1 MASEN
6 GRSKTEW
13 RPLDAVN
20 CTLWIV
26 NKYLGIFNKKRQNI
40 MSVSIWILFAIF
52 QVYVQINSGIASIWT
67 TIISIGLVILI
78 SLFGYTNKGKKSI
91 LEVCFLYVVWVLIE
105 IMISFCVNLLPLDEN
120 HSVMAGNII
129 SKIIMIIGV
138 YVFSI
143 MWEKT
148 DNNFIPARYY
158 VGLLFVPI
166 GSIYI
171 AVNEFYS
178 INNMKEVLPSMVTF
192 SILLLFNII
201 ILEIYSK
208 ISENFI
214 MEKEKAIY
222 TQQINIMAINT
233 EEQKKVME
241 NFHREKHDWIN
252 ELIALKN
259 EIEYENKDVVLQN
272 IDRIIQNCQFGEA
285 ISDTGNKCI
294 DALINVKYTTAKE
307 KGIDFILKI
316 FIPEELPIN
325 QCDMGIVLGNILD
338 NAIEATEKCN
348 SSAKKIEIIMGIK
361 KEALVLVVKNPLAGS
376 LKRNKD
382 GKLLSTKEDSK
393 RHGYG
398 INSVIKVARKYN
410 GDVIIE
416 EEGGEFVITFVIT
429 VTMNLENF

>member
-1 MASEN
+1 MVWEV
-6 GRSKTEW
+6 
-13 RPLDAVN
+13 LV
-20 CTLWIV
+20 
-26 NKYLGIFNKKRQNI
+26 NKKRQNI

-416 EEGGEFVITFVIT
+416 EEGGEFVIT

>member
-1 MASEN
+1 MYN
-6 GRSKTEW
+6 VGN
-13 RPLDAVN
+13 LIFDATMVVA
-20 CTLWIV
+20 TLWIV

-40 MSVSIWILFAIF
+40 MSV
-52 QVYVQINSGIASIWT
+52 SIWT

-416 EEGGEFVITFVIT
+416 EEGGEFVIT

>member
-1 MASEN
+1 MYN
-6 GRSKTEW
+6 GGN
-13 RPLDAVN
+13 LIFDATMVVA
-20 CTLWIV
+20 TLWIV

-259 EIEYENKDVVLQN
+259 EIEYENKEVVLQN

-416 EEGGEFVITFVIT
+416 EEGGEFVIT

>member
-1 MASEN
+1 MYN
-6 GRSKTEW
+6 VGN
-13 RPLDAVN
+13 LIFDATMVVA
-20 CTLWIV
+20 TLWIV

-120 HSVMAGNII
+120 HSVVAGNII

-178 INNMKEVLPSMVTF
+178 INNMKEELPSMVTF

-416 EEGGEFVITFVIT
+416 EEGGEFVIT

>member
-1 MASEN
+1 MYN
-6 GRSKTEW
+6 VGN
-13 RPLDAVN
+13 LIFDATMVVA
-20 CTLWIV
+20 TLWIV

-285 ISDTGNKCI
+285 ISDTGNKCF

-382 GKLLSTKEDSK
+382 CKLLSTKEDSK

-416 EEGGEFVITFVIT
+416 EEGGEFVIT

>member
-1 MASEN
+1 MYN
-6 GRSKTEW
+6 VGN
-13 RPLDAVN
+13 LIFDATMVVA
-20 CTLWIV
+20 TLWIV

-325 QCDMGIVLGNILD
+325 QCDMGIVLGNILY

-416 EEGGEFVITFVIT
+416 EEGGEFVIT

>member
-1 MASEN
+1 MYN
-6 GRSKTEW
+6 VGN
-13 RPLDAVN
+13 LIFDATMVVA
-20 CTLWIV
+20 TLWIV

-120 HSVMAGNII
+120 SVMAGNII

-178 INNMKEVLPSMVTF
+178 INNMKEVLPTMVTF

-416 EEGGEFVITFVIT
+416 EEGGEFVIT

>member
-1 MASEN
+1 MYN
-6 GRSKTEW
+6 VGN
-13 RPLDAVN
+13 LIFDATMVVA
-20 CTLWIV
+20 TLWIV

-416 EEGGEFVITFVIT
+416 RKEE
-429 VTMNLENF
+429 NL

>member
-1 MASEN
+1 MYN
-6 GRSKTEW
+6 VGN
-13 RPLDAVN
+13 LIFDATMVVA
-20 CTLWIV
+20 TLWIV

-241 NFHREKHDWIN
+241 NFHREKHDWID

-416 EEGGEFVITFVIT
+416 EEGGEFVIT

>member
-1 MASEN
+1 MYN
-6 GRSKTEW
+6 VGN
-13 RPLDAVN
+13 LIFDATMVVA
-20 CTLWIV
+20 TLWIV

-416 EEGGEFVITFVIT
+416 EEGGEFVIIC
-429 VTMNLENF
+429 NNSYHES

>member
-1 MASEN
+1 MYN
-6 GRSKTEW
+6 VGN
-13 RPLDAVN
+13 LIFDATMVVA
-20 CTLWIV
+20 TLWIV

-129 SKIIMIIGV
+129 PKIIMIIGV

-178 INNMKEVLPSMVTF
+178 INNMKDVLPSMVTF

-416 EEGGEFVITFVIT
+416 EEGGEFVIT

>member
-1 MASEN
+1 MYN
-6 GRSKTEW
+6 VGN
-13 RPLDAVN
+13 LIFDATMVVA
-20 CTLWIV
+20 TLWIV

-361 KEALVLVVKNPLAGS
+361 KEALVLVVKS
-376 LKRNKD
+376 VSRFI
-382 GKLLSTKEDSK
+382 KEK
-393 RHGYG
+393 
-398 INSVIKVARKYN
+398 
-410 GDVIIE
+410 
-416 EEGGEFVITFVIT
+416 
-429 VTMNLENF
+429 

>member
-1 MASEN
+1 MYN
-6 GRSKTEW
+6 VGN
-13 RPLDAVN
+13 LIFDATMVVA
-20 CTLWIV
+20 TLWIV

-376 LKRNKD
+376 LKRN
-382 GKLLSTKEDSK
+382 
-393 RHGYG
+393 
-398 INSVIKVARKYN
+398 
-410 GDVIIE
+410 IE
-416 EEGGEFVITFVIT
+416 
-429 VTMNLENF
+429 

>member
-1 MASEN
+1 MYN
-6 GRSKTEW
+6 VGN
-13 RPLDAVN
+13 LIFDATMVVA
-20 CTLWIV
+20 TLWIV

-171 AVNEFYS
+171 AVNELYS

-416 EEGGEFVITFVIT
+416 EEGGEFVIT

>member
-1 MASEN
+1 MYN
-6 GRSKTEW
+6 VGN
-13 RPLDAVN
+13 LIFDATMVVA
-20 CTLWIV
+20 TLWIV

-294 DALINVKYTTAKE
+294 DVLINVKYTTAKE

-416 EEGGEFVITFVIT
+416 EEGGEFVIT

>member
-1 MASEN
+1 MLQLKLSY
-6 GRSKTEW
+6 GTEKISC
-13 RPLDAVN
+13 L
-20 CTLWIV
+20 
-26 NKYLGIFNKKRQNI
+26 
-40 MSVSIWILFAIF
+40 MSRH
-52 QVYVQINSGIASIWT
+52 YVQINSGIASIWT

-416 EEGGEFVITFVIT
+416 EEGGEFVIT

>member
-1 MASEN
+1 MYNIGNLIFDGTMIVA
-6 GRSKTEW
+6 
-13 RPLDAVN
+13 
-20 CTLWIV
+20 TLWIV
-26 NKYLGIFNKKRQNI
+26 NKYLKIFNKKKPANI
-40 MSVSIWILFAIF
+40 LSFSMWILFVIF

-67 TIISIGLVILI
+67 TIISICLVILI
-78 SLFGYTNKGKKSI
+78 SLFGYVDRGKKNI
-91 LEVCFLYVVWVLIE
+91 LEVCSLYVVWVLVE
-105 IMISFCVNLLPLDEN
+105 IIISFCVNMLPVEEKYSN
-120 HSVMAGNII
+120 MAGNII

-138 YVFSI
+138 HLFSI
-143 MWEKT
+143 IWKKT
-148 DNNFIPARYY
+148 DNNLIPSGYY
-158 VGLLFVPI
+158 IGLLFVPI

-178 INNMKEVLPSMVTF
+178 IKDIKEVLPSMITF

-222 TQQINIMAINT
+222 TQQMNIMAINT

-252 ELIALKN
+252 ELIVLKN
-259 EIEYENKDVVLQN
+259 AIEYENKAVVLQN
-272 IDRIIQNCQFGEA
+272 IDEIIQNCQSGE
-285 ISDTGNKCI
+285 IVSDTGNKCI
-294 DALINVKYTTAKE
+294 DALINTKYATAKA

-325 QCDMGIVLGNILD
+325 QCDIGIVLGNILD
-338 NAIEATEKCN
+338 NAIEATEKC
-348 SSAKKIEIIMGIK
+348 SSYEKKIEIAMGIK
-361 KEALVLVVKNPLAGS
+361 KEALVMVVKNPLSGS

-393 RHGYG
+393 KHGYG
-398 INSVIKVARKYN
+398 INSIIKVAKKYN

-416 EEGGEFVITFVIT
+416 DEDGEFIIT

>member
-1 MASEN
+1 
-6 GRSKTEW
+6 
-13 RPLDAVN
+13 
-20 CTLWIV
+20 
-26 NKYLGIFNKKRQNI
+26 

-241 NFHREKHDWIN
+241 NFQREKHDWIN

-416 EEGGEFVITFVIT
+416 EEGGEFVIT

>member
-1 MASEN
+1 M
-6 GRSKTEW
+6 
-13 RPLDAVN
+13 
-20 CTLWIV
+20 
-26 NKYLGIFNKKRQNI
+26 
-40 MSVSIWILFAIF
+40 
-52 QVYVQINSGIASIWT
+52 
-67 TIISIGLVILI
+67 
-78 SLFGYTNKGKKSI
+78 
-91 LEVCFLYVVWVLIE
+91 
-105 IMISFCVNLLPLDEN
+105 
-120 HSVMAGNII
+120 
-129 SKIIMIIGV
+129 
-138 YVFSI
+138 
-143 MWEKT
+143 
-148 DNNFIPARYY
+148 
-158 VGLLFVPI
+158 GLLFVPI

-348 SSAKKIEIIMGIK
+348 SSAK
-361 KEALVLVVKNPLAGS
+361 
-376 LKRNKD
+376 R
-382 GKLLSTKEDSK
+382 
-393 RHGYG
+393 
-398 INSVIKVARKYN
+398 
-410 GDVIIE
+410 
-416 EEGGEFVITFVIT
+416 
-429 VTMNLENF
+429 

>member
-1 MASEN
+1 MYN
-6 GRSKTEW
+6 VGN
-13 RPLDAVN
+13 LIFDATMVVA
-20 CTLWIV
+20 TLWIV

-325 QCDMGIVLGNILD
+325 QCDMGIVLGIILD

-416 EEGGEFVITFVIT
+416 EEGGEFVIT

>member
-1 MASEN
+1 MYNVGNLIFDSTMVVA
-6 GRSKTEW
+6 
-13 RPLDAVN
+13 
-20 CTLWIV
+20 TLWIV

-78 SLFGYTNKGKKSI
+78 SLFRYTNKEKKSI

-192 SILLLFNII
+192 SILLLFIFFF
-201 ILEIYSK
+201 LEIYSK

-416 EEGGEFVITFVIT
+416 EEGGEFVIT

>member
-1 MASEN
+1 MYN
-6 GRSKTEW
+6 VGN
-13 RPLDAVN
+13 LIFDAAMVVA
-20 CTLWIV
+20 TLWIV

-416 EEGGEFVITFVIT
+416 EEGGEFVIT

>member
-1 MASEN
+1 MYN
-6 GRSKTEW
+6 VGN
-13 RPLDAVN
+13 LIFDATMVVA
-20 CTLWIV
+20 TLWIV

-393 RHGYG
+393 RHRYG

-416 EEGGEFVITFVIT
+416 EEGGEFVIT

>member
-1 MASEN
+1 MYNIGNLIFDGTMVVA
-6 GRSKTEW
+6 
-13 RPLDAVN
+13 
-20 CTLWIV
+20 TLWIV

-91 LEVCFLYVVWVLIE
+91 LEVCFLYVVWLLIE

-148 DNNFIPARYY
+148 DNNLIPARYY

-214 MEKEKAIY
+214 IEKEKAIY

-416 EEGGEFVITFVIT
+416 EEGGEFVIT

>member
-1 MASEN
+1 MYN
-6 GRSKTEW
+6 VGN
-13 RPLDAVN
+13 LIFDATMVVA
-20 CTLWIV
+20 TLWIV

-241 NFHREKHDWIN
+241 NFHREKHYWIN

-416 EEGGEFVITFVIT
+416 EEGGEFVIT

>member
-1 MASEN
+1 MYN
-6 GRSKTEW
+6 VGN
-13 RPLDAVN
+13 LIFDATMVVA
-20 CTLWIV
+20 TLWIV

-143 MWEKT
+143 MWEKP

-416 EEGGEFVITFVIT
+416 EEGGEFVIT

>member
-1 MASEN
+1 MYN
-6 GRSKTEW
+6 VGN
-13 RPLDAVN
+13 LIFDATMVVA
-20 CTLWIV
+20 TLWIV

-241 NFHREKHDWIN
+241 NFHREKHD
-252 ELIALKN
+252 
-259 EIEYENKDVVLQN
+259 
-272 IDRIIQNCQFGEA
+272 
-285 ISDTGNKCI
+285 
-294 DALINVKYTTAKE
+294 
-307 KGIDFILKI
+307 
-316 FIPEELPIN
+316 
-325 QCDMGIVLGNILD
+325 
-338 NAIEATEKCN
+338 
-348 SSAKKIEIIMGIK
+348 
-361 KEALVLVVKNPLAGS
+361 
-376 LKRNKD
+376 
-382 GKLLSTKEDSK
+382 
-393 RHGYG
+393 
-398 INSVIKVARKYN
+398 
-410 GDVIIE
+410 
-416 EEGGEFVITFVIT
+416 
-429 VTMNLENF
+429 

>member
-1 MASEN
+1 MYN
-6 GRSKTEW
+6 VGN
-13 RPLDAVN
+13 LIFDATMVVA
-20 CTLWIV
+20 TLWIV

-233 EEQKKVME
+233 EVQKKVME

-416 EEGGEFVITFVIT
+416 EEGGEFVIT

>member
-1 MASEN
+1 MYN
-6 GRSKTEW
+6 VGN
-13 RPLDAVN
+13 LIFDATMVVA
-20 CTLWIV
+20 TLWIV

-201 ILEIYSK
+201 IYSK

-416 EEGGEFVITFVIT
+416 EEGGEFVIT

>member
-1 MASEN
+1 MYNIGNLIFDGTMVVA
-6 GRSKTEW
+6 
-13 RPLDAVN
+13 
-20 CTLWIV
+20 TLWIV
-26 NKYLGIFNKKRQNI
+26 NKYLGIFNKKRQTI
-40 MSVSIWILFAIF
+40 MSVCIWILFAIF

-416 EEGGEFVITFVIT
+416 EEGGEFVIT

>member
-1 MASEN
+1 MYN
-6 GRSKTEW
+6 VGN
-13 RPLDAVN
+13 LIFDATMVVA
-20 CTLWIV
+20 TLWIV

-361 KEALVLVVKNPLAGS
+361 KEALVLVVKNPLSGS

-416 EEGGEFVITFVIT
+416 EEGGEFVIT